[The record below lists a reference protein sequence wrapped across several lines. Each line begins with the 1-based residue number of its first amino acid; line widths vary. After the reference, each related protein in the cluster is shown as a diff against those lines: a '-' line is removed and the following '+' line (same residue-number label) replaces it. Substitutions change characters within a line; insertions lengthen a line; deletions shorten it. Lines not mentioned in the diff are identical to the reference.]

1 MKKQTRKLIIS
12 LILVTLF
19 LVKGQ
24 VSLANIEINKF
35 SKSEYTE
42 EFKRYLQLT
51 EEEKK
56 KVIQP
61 KMFSVGSTNLET
73 KNPLKI
79 ARNLRSTLEPKYS
92 LKDVIPN
99 NIVVKNQKSTN
110 TCWTFATLSSLET
123 NLALANQD
131 KIKYDFSERHMEYAM
146 SRNFL
151 NGVVNSKGL
160 NRTVGSG
167 GNWYMAQAYLT
178 NGAGAIDESAMQF
191 ENNEK
196 LIDISEIQN
205 KEVTSQV
212 YDIVEF
218 QKDETDKE
226 KVKLKEQIKQH
237 IRNYGAVFAN
247 IHGATPSSEYNN
259 NQTGA
264 IYCDVPTA
272 SIDHAVSIIG
282 WDDNYDINNFNK
294 DRQPKNKGAWI
305 IKNSWGEKQ
314 EYSLAEM
321 KAEIFKA
328 YPNGEWTEASQI
340 TDEIAKQTFETLRI
354 HH

>member
-1 MKKQTRKLIIS
+1 MLF
-12 LILVTLF
+12 VLF

-24 VSLANIEINKF
+24 FSLANGEINKF
-35 SKSEYTE
+35 TKPEYTE
-42 EFKRYLQLT
+42 EFKKYLQLT
-51 EEEKK
+51 EEEQK
-56 KVIQP
+56 KVMQP
-61 KMFSVGSTNLET
+61 RMFLVESTNFKT

-79 ARNLRSTLEPKYS
+79 ARNLRSSLESRYS
-92 LKDVIPN
+92 LKDIIPN
-99 NIVVKNQKSTN
+99 NVIVKNQKSTN
-110 TCWTFATLSSLET
+110 SCWTFATLSSLET

-131 KIKYDFSERHMEYAM
+131 KAKYDFSERHMEYAM

-151 NGVVNSKGL
+151 NGEINNKGL

-178 NGAGAIDESAMQF
+178 NGMGAIDESAMPF
-191 ENNEK
+191 ENSEK
-196 LIDISEIQN
+196 LIEISEIQN
-205 KEVTSQV
+205 KVVTSQV

-264 IYCDVPTA
+264 IYCDMPTA

-282 WDDNYDINNFNK
+282 WDDNYDIHNFNK
-294 DRQPKNKGAWI
+294 DHKPKNKGAWI
-305 IKNSWGEKQ
+305 IKNSWGDKQ

-340 TDEIAKQTFETLRI
+340 TDEIAKQTFEALRI
-354 HH
+354 YH